1 MCANCD
7 QVYLY
12 IDAWIVDNEPAA
24 AIASGK
30 ELMDKVFYKIIT
42 I

>member
-1 MCANCD
+1 
-7 QVYLY
+7 VYLY

-30 ELMDKVFYKIIT
+30 KLMDEVVYEII
-42 I
+42 II